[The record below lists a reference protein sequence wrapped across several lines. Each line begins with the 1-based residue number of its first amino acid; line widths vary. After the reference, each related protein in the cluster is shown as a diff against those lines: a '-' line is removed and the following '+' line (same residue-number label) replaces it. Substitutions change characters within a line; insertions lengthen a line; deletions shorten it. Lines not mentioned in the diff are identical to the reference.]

1 MDRRD
6 VAAAYDQLAVPY
18 AARFA
23 GELAHKPVDRALLD
37 LIAADARGG
46 QVADL
51 GCGPGHAAAYLAARG
66 ARALGVDLSPET
78 IARARAAFPAV
89 DFAVGDLAAPPVP
102 AGSLAGAVALY
113 AIVHLTAEELPAAF
127 AGIAAA
133 LAPGAP
139 LLVAFHVGAEE
150 VRVTELLGVAVELTF
165 RFHTT
170 AQVVAALEWAG
181 LAPEVKLERMPYLA
195 VEHPNPRGYVIAR
208 RG

>member
-1 MDRRD
+1 VDPRD
-6 VAAAYDQLAVPY
+6 VAAAYDRVAEAY
-18 AARFA
+18 AAHFG

-46 QVADL
+46 RVADL

-78 IARARAAFPAV
+78 IARARAAFPGV
-89 DFAVGDLAAPPVP
+89 EFAVGDLAAPPVAP
-102 AGSLAGAVALY
+102 ASLAAAVALY
-113 AIVHLTAEELPAAF
+113 AIVHLTADELPAAF

-139 LLVAFHVGAEE
+139 LLVSFHVGEE
-150 VRVTELLGVAVELTF
+150 VVRVGELLGVAVDLTF

-170 AQVVAALEWAG
+170 AQVIAALESAG
-181 LAPEVKLERMPYLA
+181 LTPEVKLERMPYLA
-195 VEHPNPRGYVIAR
+195 VEHPSTRGYVIAR